1 MRLGN
6 VGARFAAIAIPA
18 LAGCSTMDSS
28 AKIEHLGNPASPI
41 ASVVYVP
48 PGSAVLYVSGI
59 EATPA
64 NPNAVKGSPEY
75 FGDTETQM
83 NNILTKMKA
92 VLATKG
98 MGMGDVA
105 MLRIYC
111 GPDPAL
117 GNKCDTAGLSRGYT
131 KFFGSPDQPNKP
143 ARSMFMVGDLAHQ
156 PGQLL
161 EVDAE
166 AVLRPQ

>member
-1 MRLGN
+1 MRLDKTG
-6 VGARFAAIAIPA
+6 VWFAAIAIPV
-18 LAGCSTMDSS
+18 LAGCSATDSS

-48 PGSAVLYVSGI
+48 PGSEMLYVSGI
-59 EATPA
+59 EASPA
-64 NPNAVKGSPEY
+64 NPTAAKGSPEY

-83 NNILTKMKA
+83 NDILTKMKA

-98 MGMGDVA
+98 MGMSDVA

-117 GNKCDTAGLSRGYT
+117 GNKCDTAGMSRGYT
-131 KFFGSPDQPNKP
+131 KFFGSSDQPTKP

-166 AVLRPQ
+166 AVRRPR

>member
-1 MRLGN
+1 MDAGKN
-6 VGARFAAIAIPA
+6 WSGVVVIALAA
-18 LAGCSTMDSS
+18 LAGCATKDNG
-28 AKIEHLGNPASPI
+28 AKIEHLGNPSSAI
-41 ASVVYVP
+41 ASMVYVP
-48 PGSAVLYVSGI
+48 AGTDVLYVSGI
-59 EATPA
+59 EASPA
-64 NPNAVKGSPEY
+64 NPNAPKGSPEY
-75 FGDTETQM
+75 FGDTETQL

-92 VLATKG
+92 ALAAKN

-117 GNKCDTAGLSRGYT
+117 GNKCDTAGMARSFT
-131 KFFGSPDQPNKP
+131 KFFGTPDQPNKP
-143 ARSMFMVGDLAHQ
+143 ARSMFMAGDLAHQ

-166 AVLRPQ
+166 AVRRPQ